1 MRNKMKKKLVTLLLS
16 ALFFDNC
23 FVPYSFAEK
32 IPTDEEENLSLAL
45 WSIIPAFMHLSFL
58 ASENHGPKIGITSEY
73 LVMRDKALDHKI
85 GFMWGAESQ
94 FSVMS
99 FKTSYPFIDGKLSGV
114 VNDLGIKL
122 PLYEERN
129 NAYFMGGYL
138 SSGIS
143 LGRYNKELAWGG
155 YGGIGGILHLSKI
168 VVDLGINYRNLN
180 SSSLINSFTLSGNL
194 SYEL

>member
-1 MRNKMKKKLVTLLLS
+1 MKRKIFTSLLS
-16 ALFFDNC
+16 ILFFSNI
-23 FVPYSFAEK
+23 FTTASLAEK
-32 IPTDEEENLSLAL
+32 IPTDEEENLSIIIWSSISAL
-45 WSIIPAFMHLSFL
+45 MHLSFL

-73 LVMRDKALDHKI
+73 LVMRDKNLDHKV
-85 GFMWGAESQ
+85 GFMWGAETQ
-94 FSVMS
+94 FTVMS
-99 FKTSYPFIDGKLSGV
+99 FKTSYPFMDGKLSGV
-114 VNDLGIKL
+114 VNDLGLKL

-129 NAYFMGGYL
+129 KDYFLGGYL

-155 YGGIGGILHLSKI
+155 YAGIGGVLHLDKI
-168 VVDLGINYRNLN
+168 VVDLGVNYRNLN

>member
-1 MRNKMKKKLVTLLLS
+1 MRSKMKRKIFTSLLS
-16 ALFFDNC
+16 VLFFSNI
-23 FVPYSFAEK
+23 FTSPSLAEK
-32 IPTDEEENLSLAL
+32 IPTDEEENLSIII
-45 WSIIPAFMHLSFL
+45 WSIIPAFMHISFL

-73 LVMRDKALDHKI
+73 LVMRDKVLDHKI

-99 FKTSYPFIDGKLSGV
+99 FKTSYPFMDGKLSGV

-129 NAYFMGGYL
+129 NDYFVGGYL

-155 YGGIGGILHLSKI
+155 YAGIGGILHLSKI
-168 VVDLGINYRNLN
+168 IVDLGINYRNLN